1 MKINFTILFTLFFSF
16 SFSQSIIF
24 DNINTNGGKI
34 NDENINVTFTIGQ
47 PIVGT
52 ISNQSNTISQGFQQN
67 YKVEGCT
74 DENACNFDPSANVEN
89 GECIYPSS
97 SEESIDESM
106 LQEDVEEIPQHVIDE
121 AKVDEEILNRHDR
134 RQMEMFNDPWENWSG
149 HR

>member
-24 DNINTNGGKI
+24 DNINSNGGKI
-34 NDENINVTFTIGQ
+34 NDENINITFTIGQ

-97 SEESIDESM
+97 SEESITVCDYICGM
-106 LQEDVEEIPQHVIDE
+106 VKLILKVVNILIQHQTQLGVTLLFI
-121 AKVDEEILNRHDR
+121 
-134 RQMEMFNDPWENWSG
+134 
-149 HR
+149 